1 MPSLLVSSYKSSKV
15 GKMDTTYLLSQL
27 EGLAYKLGMEIRY
40 EAFGTDTED
49 SPGGYCRLGAKKYII
64 VNKNLP
70 LDAQVMVIALALK
83 HFDLEDIYVRPAVRD
98 FLDSAHGDSLSRAVA
113 TTFDYCANTKQD
125 FKKSASHLKHGRLL
139 WSSKEKHR

>member
-1 MPSLLVSSYKSSKV
+1 
-15 GKMDTTYLLSQL
+15 MDTTYLLSQL

-70 LDAQVMVIALALK
+70 LDAQVMVIGLALK
-83 HFDLEDIYVRPAVRD
+83 HIDLEGVYVRPAVRD
-98 FLDSAHGDSLSRAVA
+98 FLDSAHDSSPYRAA
-113 TTFDYCANTKQD
+113 AARNDYCANTKQD
-125 FKKSASHLKHGRLL
+125 FKESASK
-139 WSSKEKHR
+139 S